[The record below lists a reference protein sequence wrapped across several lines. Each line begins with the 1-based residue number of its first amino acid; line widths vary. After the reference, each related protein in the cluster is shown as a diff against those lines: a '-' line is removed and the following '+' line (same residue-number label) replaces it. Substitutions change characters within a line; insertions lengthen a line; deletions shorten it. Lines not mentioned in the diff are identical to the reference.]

1 MRKMKLFL
9 VVLSALMTTM
19 AFAQN
24 LTVTGKVSDVAD
36 GSAIPFASVHVKGTM
51 VGTSADANGVYSI
64 EASRNATLV
73 FSSVG
78 YHTVEV
84 AVEGQKVVD
93 CVLKV
98 DTESLESSVV
108 VGYGSAKKVGSLVGS
123 VSTVKSEAL
132 KNAPSSSVLDNLQ
145 GQVAG
150 LSVMT
155 TGGVAGDNSV
165 SMTLHGT
172 GSLGSSSAPL
182 YIIDGVQTTSRS
194 IMAMNPNDIQSVTVL
209 KDASATS
216 IYGSRAAN
224 GVVYITTKSGSFNEK
239 STVTIRSQA
248 GISTLASMHLYE
260 NMMSGPELKQFWAKS
275 GMLSPAQIKA
285 TYTDKGYDADTKWY
299 NYFQE
304 FNTPQYQ
311 NDVTIEGG
319 SSKVAYMVAAS
330 QYHQK
335 GSTIGNFYDK
345 YSVRSNVQARP
356 KDWLR
361 FGLNIG
367 LTYDKTQSN
376 GNWGSSSSNSNYTSG
391 GLSYLQNPLYPAI
404 DPSTGKEY
412 EIKYPNGAM
421 NQHYYMS
428 KLPDFYHRYGLFG
441 AFNFEIEPVK
451 NLKIA
456 SRTGIDASFSDNDY
470 VKYPSYINAVGNG
483 SRYRSHALQYTATMT
498 NTIEYSFDIADS
510 HHVSVLAG
518 QEGIA
523 NRYDNFYAYTTGGI
537 TDDRLVNLQNGPQEK
552 FTVSESASASN
563 FLSFFGHV
571 DYSIM
576 DKYIIDG
583 TIRND
588 ASSRFG
594 KDNRNATFWSAGAMW
609 KMKNESFLRDVDA
622 VNDLSVK
629 VSYGTQGNA
638 SIGDYQHLALIGA
651 FSSKYADKSASA
663 VSQPSNNGLTWE
675 QQALLTVG
683 VSGRLANKVDFNIE
697 YYNRK
702 TSSMLMDVPYSYTT
716 GFDTLTDNV
725 GSLSNTGLDITLGVD
740 IVRTRD
746 SWFRVSTTFNYNQE
760 KVTELFNDLQRWE
773 IANTGLAYV
782 VGEPVMFYAPIYA
795 GLDPEDGKMMW
806 YVPGDN
812 VDVTTM
818 DKTTKVYDEAALT
831 QNTGK
836 KLHAPIVGG
845 FSIGG
850 GWKGFSAQADFSYI
864 LGKTLMNND
873 AYFYMNPN
881 VVGTG
886 YTNHKDVMDFWTPE
900 NKDAM
905 YPDWST
911 GAVMQFDTHLYE
923 NADFLR
929 LKSLQVAYN
938 LPKRVLGK
946 QNVLNGVKISF
957 TGRNLLTFTNY
968 SGIDPEVNSNL
979 TYGTPGN
986 SKQYLFGLELTF

>member
-1 MRKMKLFL
+1 MKLFL
-9 VVLSALMTTM
+9 VVLSALMTTA

-24 LTVTGKVSDVAD
+24 ITVTGTVADAAD
-36 GSAIPFASVHVKGTM
+36 GSGIPFASVHVKGTM
-51 VGTSADANGVYSI
+51 VGASADASGAYTI
-64 EASRNATLV
+64 EASPKATLV

-78 YHTVEV
+78 YHTVEI
-84 AVEGQKVVD
+84 AVDGQKVIN
-93 CVLKV
+93 CNLKT
-98 DTESLESSVV
+98 DSEALESSVV
-108 VGYGSAKKVGSLVGS
+108 VGYGSAKKIGSLVGS
-123 VSTVKSEAL
+123 VTTVKSEAL

-165 SMTLHGT
+165 SMKLHGV
-172 GSLGSSSAPL
+172 GSLGSSSTPL
-182 YIIDGVQTTSRS
+182 YIIDGVQTTARS

-224 GVVYITTKSGSFNEK
+224 GVVYITTKSGQFSQK
-239 STVTIRSQA
+239 ATVTLRSQA

-260 NMMSGPELKQFWAKS
+260 NMMSGPELKEFWVKS
-275 GMLSPAQIKA
+275 GLMTPAKIRA

-319 SSKVAYMVAAS
+319 SSTVAYMVAAS

-335 GSTIGNFYDK
+335 GSTVGNFYDK
-345 YSVRSNVQARP
+345 YSVRSNIQARP
-356 KDWLR
+356 KNWLK
-361 FGLNIG
+361 FGLNLG
-367 LTYDKTQSN
+367 LSYDKQQSN
-376 GNWGSSSSNSNYTSG
+376 ANWGSAGSASNYTSG

-404 DPSTGKEY
+404 DPETGKEY
-412 EIKYPNGAM
+412 EIRYPSGSM
-421 NQHYYMS
+421 NPHYYMS
-428 KLPDFYHRYGLFG
+428 KMPDIYNRYGLFG
-441 AFNFEIEPVK
+441 AFNIEIEPVK

-470 VKYPSYINAVGNG
+470 VKYPSYVGAVGNG
-483 SRYRSHALQYTATMT
+483 SRYRSYAQQYTATIT
-498 NTIEYSFDIADS
+498 NTIEYSFSVADQ
-510 HHVSVLAG
+510 HNVSVLVG

-523 NRYDNFYAYTTGGI
+523 NRYDSFYSYTKGGI
-537 TDDRLVNLQNGPQEK
+537 VDDRLTNLQNGPQAQYDLG
-552 FTVSESASASN
+552 ESYSASN

-576 DKYIIDG
+576 DKYIVDA
-583 TIRND
+583 TVRND

-609 KMKNESFLRDVDA
+609 KLKNESFLRDVNA
-622 VNDLSVK
+622 VNDLNVK

-638 SIGDYQHLALIGA
+638 SIGDYQHLALIGE
-651 FSSKYADKSASA
+651 FSGKYAEKSASGVA
-663 VSQPSNNGLTWE
+663 QPSNNALTWE

-683 VSGRLANKVDFNIE
+683 VSGRLANMVDFNIE

-716 GFDTLTDNV
+716 GFDELTSNV
-725 GSLSNTGLDITLGVD
+725 GSLMNQGLDITLGVD
-740 IVRTRD
+740 ILRTRD
-746 SWFRVSTTFNYNQE
+746 YWLRFNTTFNYNKE
-760 KVTELFNDLQRWE
+760 KITELFNGLNRWE

-795 GLDPEDGKMMW
+795 GIDPEDGKMMW
-806 YVPGDN
+806 YLPGENIDE
-812 VDVTTM
+812 TTM
-818 DKTTKVYDEAALT
+818 NETTKDFDEAGLT
-831 QNTGK
+831 QNTGFK
-836 KLHAPIVGG
+836 RNAPVIGG
-845 FSIGG
+845 FTLAGG
-850 GWKGFSAQADFSYI
+850 YKGFSVQADFSYI
-864 LGKTLMNND
+864 VGKTLINND
-873 AYFYMNPN
+873 AYFYKNPN
-881 VVGTG
+881 VVSG

-900 NKDAM
+900 NKDAK

-911 GAVMQFDTHLYE
+911 GATMNFDTHLYE

-929 LKSLQVAYN
+929 LKSLQIAYD
-938 LPKRVLGK
+938 LPRKFLGNQK
-946 QNVLNGVKISF
+946 VLNGLKISF

-968 SGIDPEVNSNL
+968 SGIDPEVDSNL
-979 TYGTPGN
+979 TYGIPGN
-986 SKQYLFGLELTF
+986 SKQYLFGLELRF

>member
-1 MRKMKLFL
+1 
-9 VVLSALMTTM
+9 MTTV

-24 LTVTGKVSDVAD
+24 ITVTGKVSDAAD
-36 GSAIPFASVHVKGTM
+36 GTPIPFASVHVKGTM
-51 VGTSADANGVYSI
+51 VGTSADADGIYTVQ
-64 EASRNATLV
+64 AAPTATLV

-84 AVEGQKVVD
+84 AIENQKTVN
-93 CVLKV
+93 CALNV
-98 DTESLESSVV
+98 DTEALESSVV
-108 VGYGSAKKVGSLVGS
+108 VGYGSAKKIGSLVGS
-123 VSTVKSEAL
+123 VTTVKSEAL

-165 SMTLHGT
+165 SMKLHGV

-224 GVVYITTKSGSFNEK
+224 GVVYITTKSGSFNSK
-239 STVTIRSQA
+239 ATVTVRSQA

-260 NMMSGPELKQFWAKS
+260 NMMSGPELKEFWIKS
-275 GMLSPAQIKA
+275 GFMSPAQFKA
-285 TYTDKGYDADTKWY
+285 TYTDKGYTADTKWY

-304 FNTPQYQ
+304 LNTPQYQ
-311 NDVTIEGG
+311 NDITIEGG
-319 SSKVAYMVAAS
+319 GSTVAYMVAAS

-335 GSTIGNFYDK
+335 GSTVGNFYDK
-345 YSVRSNVQARP
+345 YSVRSNIQARP

-361 FGLNIG
+361 FGLNLG
-367 LTYDKTQSN
+367 LSYDKTQSN
-376 GNWGSSSSNSNYTSG
+376 ANWGSSESTSNYTSG

-404 DPSTGKEY
+404 DPETGLEY
-412 EIKYPNGAM
+412 EIKYPSGAY
-421 NQHYYMS
+421 NPHYYMS
-428 KLPDFYHRYGLFG
+428 KMPDIYNRYGLFG
-441 AFNFEIEPVK
+441 AFNIEIEPVK

-470 VKYPSYINAVGNG
+470 VKYPSYLGAVGNG
-483 SRYRSHALQYTATMT
+483 SRYRSYAIQYTATIT
-498 NTIEYSFDIADS
+498 NTIEYSFDIADN
-510 HHVSVLAG
+510 HHFTLLAG

-523 NRYDNFYAYTTGGI
+523 NRYDWFESYTKGGI
-537 TDDRLVNLQNGPQEK
+537 TDDRLTNLQNGPQAQYSVE
-552 FTVSESASASN
+552 EGASASN
-563 FLSFFGHV
+563 FFSYFGHV
-571 DYSIM
+571 DYSLM
-576 DKYIIDG
+576 DKYLFDA
-583 TIRND
+583 TVRND

-638 SIGDYQHLALIGA
+638 SIGDYQHLALIGT
-651 FSSKYADKSASA
+651 FSGKYAEKSGSG

-683 VSGRLANKVDFNIE
+683 VSGRIGNRFDFNVE
-697 YYNRK
+697 YYNRQ
-702 TSSMLMDVPYSYTT
+702 TSAMLMDVPYSYTT
-716 GFDTLTDNV
+716 GFDELTSNV
-725 GSLSNTGLDITLGVD
+725 GGLSNSGLDLTLGVD
-740 IVRTRD
+740 VFRTRD
-746 SWFRVSTTFNYNQE
+746 SWFRISTTFNYNKE
-760 KVTELFNDLQRWE
+760 KVTELFNGLNRWE

-795 GLDPEDGKMMW
+795 GLDPEDGQMMW
-806 YVPGDN
+806 YLPGEN

-818 DKTTKVYDEAALT
+818 NETTKKFDEAGLT
-831 QNTGK
+831 QNTGL
-836 KLHAPIVGG
+836 KLNAPIVGG
-845 FSIGG
+845 FTLAGG
-850 GWKGFSAQADFSYI
+850 YKGFSLQADFSYI
-864 LGKTLMNND
+864 VGKTLMNND

-881 VVGTG
+881 VVGTS

-900 NKDAM
+900 NKDAK

-911 GAVMQFDTHLYE
+911 GATMQFDTHLYE

-929 LKSLQVAYN
+929 LKSLQFAYT
-938 LPKRVLGK
+938 LPKRFLGK
-946 QNVLNGVKISF
+946 QNVLSGLKVSF

-968 SGIDPEVNSNL
+968 TGIDPEVDQNL
-979 TYGTPGN
+979 TYGIPGN